1 MASINFTSAVAT
13 VLCGAAAVYVFLW
26 TLLHLTHGKDEPPMV
41 STSVPFIS
49 PILGSKSPIWDWF
62 IPESVRGSAF
72 TLNRPLSPN
81 LQGSIESFGG
91 LCALHHLIVNDEG
104 VVFTIE

>member
-1 MASINFTSAVAT
+1 MASIGFTSAVAT

-49 PILGSKSPIWDWF
+49 PILGSKYSIWYCF
-62 IPESVRGSAF
+62 LNESIRESGF
-72 TLNRPLSPN
+72 TLNRPLCSN
-81 LQGSIESFGG
+81 LRSGIESFGVFVPFFT
-91 LCALHHLIVNDEG
+91 LSLIMMK
-104 VVFTIE
+104 

>member
-49 PILGSKSPIWDWF
+49 PILGSKSSFLDF
-62 IPESVRGSAF
+62 LLTESVREPAF
-72 TLNRPLSPN
+72 MLIRPLSPS
-81 LQGSIESFGG
+81 LQSGMESFG
-91 LCALHHLIVNDEG
+91 AIVPF
-104 VVFTIE
+104 FTLS

>member
-1 MASINFTSAVAT
+1 MASIDFTSAVAT

-49 PILGSKSPIWDWF
+49 PILGSKYSILDF
-62 IPESVRGSAF
+62 FLTESVRGPAF

-81 LQGSIESFGG
+81 LQSGTESFG
-91 LCALHHLIVNDEG
+91 AFVPFFTSSFIMDE
-104 VVFTIE
+104 